1 MNNIF
6 EKLRESHQKQRMLM
20 DELLKTSGDSQ
31 NRRSLYSDL
40 KHELEQHA
48 IAEERC
54 FYAPLIKED
63 NTVELSR
70 HGIAEH
76 HEIDK
81 IIEQLDE
88 TEFSS
93 TGWLTVMK
101 SLQHK
106 VSHHL
111 SEKNIDSFKWLVKYL
126 LNNKSKVSL
135 NNTPRRW
142 QVKLSFVNQADACL
156 NAGSYC

>member
-31 NRRSLYSDL
+31 NRRALYSDL

-111 SEKNIDSFKWLVKYL
+111 SEEEHRFFQMAG
-126 LNNKSKVSL
+126 KVFTEQQKQSL
-135 NNTPRRW
+135 AKQYTAEMA
-142 QVKLSFVNQADACL
+142 S
-156 NAGSYC
+156 

>member
-111 SEKNIDSFKWLVKYL
+111 SEEEHRFFQMAG
-126 LNNKSKVSL
+126 KVFTEQQKQSL
-135 NNTPRRW
+135 AKQYTAEMA
-142 QVKLSFVNQADACL
+142 S
-156 NAGSYC
+156 

>member
-54 FYAPLIKED
+54 FYTPLIKED

-111 SEKNIDSFKWLVKYL
+111 SEEEHRFFQMAG
-126 LNNKSKVSL
+126 KVFTEQQKQSL
-135 NNTPRRW
+135 AKQYTAEMA
-142 QVKLSFVNQADACL
+142 S
-156 NAGSYC
+156 